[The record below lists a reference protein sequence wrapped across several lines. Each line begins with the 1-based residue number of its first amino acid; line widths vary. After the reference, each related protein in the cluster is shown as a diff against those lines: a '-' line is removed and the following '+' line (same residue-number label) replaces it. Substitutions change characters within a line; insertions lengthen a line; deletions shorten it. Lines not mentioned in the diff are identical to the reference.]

1 MIIVPTRE
9 LALQTSQIAI
19 EVSKHLGIKTMV
31 TTGETLSWKWSCK
44 LFSDDIPRIDWSSSL
59 IREFLEWFVIFDLIW
74 TMLAVRLKRYP
85 RKPNSNLSPC
95 QAELTW
101 RTTSWGS
108 TRRSTSWSPPLAG
121 FLTSWRSRCD
131 TVRSCFTIPSRRWQ
145 LFTAFSVSCLKC
157 CTQRWR
163 MWANA
168 KCWCSTRLT
177 SCSPRLDR
185 SIKSNWIFDWIRI
198 IPQLFYEV
206 VK

>member
-1 MIIVPTRE
+1 MIV
-9 LALQTSQIAI
+9 QII
-19 EVSKHLGIKTMV
+19 FWWYSENWLVEFSYQRIPWMIRNL
-31 TTGETLSWKWSCK
+31 WSYLNNASC
-44 LFSDDIPRIDWSSSL
+44 
-59 IREFLEWFVIFDLIW
+59 
-74 TMLAVRLKRYP
+74 AVRLKRYP

-131 TVRSCFTIPSRRWQ
+131 AIRSCFTIPSRRWQ

-177 SCSPRLDR
+177 SCSPRLD
-185 SIKSNWIFDWIRI
+185 ILI
-198 IPQLFYEV
+198 
-206 VK
+206 

>member
-1 MIIVPTRE
+1 MIV
-9 LALQTSQIAI
+9 QII
-19 EVSKHLGIKTMV
+19 CWWYSENWLVEFSYQRIPWMIRNL
-31 TTGETLSWKWSCK
+31 WSYLNNASC
-44 LFSDDIPRIDWSSSL
+44 
-59 IREFLEWFVIFDLIW
+59 
-74 TMLAVRLKRYP
+74 AVRLKRYP

-177 SCSPRLDR
+177 SCSPRLDGL
-185 SIKSNWIFDWIRI
+185 IKSNWIFELDFWSKR
-198 IPQLFYEV
+198 YNS
-206 VK
+206 

>member
-85 RKPNSNLSPC
+85 RKPNSNLSPF

-131 TVRSCFTIPSRRWQ
+131 TIRSCFTIPSRRWQ
-145 LFTAFSVSCLKC
+145 LLLHLLCLAWNFVLPGGEC
-157 CTQRWR
+157 EQ
-163 MWANA
+163 MQNA
-168 KCWCSTRLT
+168 GARRGWQVAL
-177 SCSPRLDR
+177 PGWMVD
-185 SIKSNWIFDWIRI
+185 
-198 IPQLFYEV
+198 
-206 VK
+206 